1 MQTGEL
7 DLQFAFI
14 SEGEYIKWLKVL
26 YLLMQ
31 TILVLRIDPTLESSL
46 ACCFAINQMSCYD
59 FEGLL
64 SILTVKSSKMPTDS
78 NLSLMRKCGLNL

>member
-1 MQTGEL
+1 MNLQCKTGEL
-7 DLQFAFI
+7 DLQFVFI

-46 ACCFAINQMSCYD
+46 ACCFVINQTSCYD
-59 FEGLL
+59 CEGL
-64 SILTVKSSKMPTDS
+64 KHS
-78 NLSLMRKCGLNL
+78 NCQVI